1 MTPPFIRCHAD
12 AVGPLSI
19 EIVEGA
25 GFLLLGHTHD
35 TPHLL
40 LVLDGHLTE
49 DGRRLRRG
57 DARFSPGGDEH
68 FVRGLEQA
76 RMLLI
81 LGDALLPSAIDARA
95 TMPAPAVAR
104 LGERLADTCLRQ
116 GANREIVSAAL
127 GDLLEDVAAAWAR
140 GQDRPA
146 PPWLL
151 ELRRRVA
158 LESDAACRIGEL
170 ARRAGVS
177 REHLARSFRA
187 WYGTPISTF
196 LRDRRLA
203 HAWRRLV
210 TTDWP
215 LAEVAFESGFADQS
229 HLTRQMH
236 AAYGLTPAALRRR
249 SRPGITFV
257 QDGPYLPGDASS

>member
-1 MTPPFIRCHAD
+1 MTPSFLRCHAD

-25 GFLLLGHTHD
+25 GFLLLEHTHD

-40 LVLDGHLTE
+40 LVLDGRLAE

-81 LGDALLPSAIDARA
+81 LGDALLPWPIDARA
-95 TMPAPAVAR
+95 IMPAPAVFR
-104 LGERLADTCLRQ
+104 LGERLADTCLRKE
-116 GANREIVSAAL
+116 ASREIVAAAL
-127 GDLLEDVAAAWAR
+127 GELLEDAAALWAR
-140 GQDRPA
+140 SRDRLA
-146 PPWLL
+146 PSWLL

-158 LESDAACRIGEL
+158 FEPDAACRVGEL

-187 WYGTPISTF
+187 WYGTPISAF

-203 HAWRRLV
+203 RAWRRLV

-257 QDGPYLPGDASS
+257 QDGVLPANHASC

>member
-1 MTPPFIRCHAD
+1 MRCHAE
-12 AVGPLSI
+12 AIGPLSI
-19 EIVEGA
+19 EIVEAA

-40 LVLDGHLTE
+40 IVLDGHLAE
-49 DGRRLRRG
+49 DGQCLRRG

-68 FVRGLEQA
+68 FVRGLGRA
-76 RMLLI
+76 RMLLV
-81 LGDALLPSAIDARA
+81 LGDALLPAAIDARA
-95 TMPAPAVAR
+95 TMPAPAVAP
-104 LGERLADTCLRQ
+104 LGERLASTCLRQ
-116 GANREIVSAAL
+116 GASREIVAATLGELLDDAAAL
-127 GDLLEDVAAAWAR
+127 WAR
-140 GQDRPA
+140 SQDRLA
-146 PPWLL
+146 PSWLL

-158 LESDAACRIGEL
+158 FESDAACRVVEL

-187 WYGTPISTF
+187 WYGTPISAF

-203 HAWRRLV
+203 RAWRGLV

-257 QDGPYLPGDASS
+257 QDGLLPAGDASC